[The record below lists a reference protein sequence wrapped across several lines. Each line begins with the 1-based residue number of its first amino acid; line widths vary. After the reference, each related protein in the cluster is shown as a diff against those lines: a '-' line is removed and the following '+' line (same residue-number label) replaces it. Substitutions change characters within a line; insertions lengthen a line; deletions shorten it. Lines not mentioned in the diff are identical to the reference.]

1 MVDELQI
8 LRNENERL
16 LEELEEAYEQLQTTV
31 VDSQTERDIIYA
43 ELREKIQKY
52 QQLFLGTLKVLT
64 AAIEA
69 KDPYTRGHSARVN
82 EYSKTI
88 GVELGLSDEQ
98 LEFLQ
103 YAALLHDVGKIG
115 IDEKILSKPGKLS
128 TMEWGTVKE
137 HPLMGAT
144 IIEPIELFS
153 EILPFVIHHHEAFD
167 GEGYPRGLRGSE
179 IPFGARI
186 IALADAFDAMTSDR
200 PYRKAYSVAAAIDE
214 IKEKAGTQFDP
225 TVVEAFLSAIEKGKI
240 TFKKTD

>member
-1 MVDELQI
+1 MGDELQK

-16 LEELEEAYEQLQTTV
+16 LGKLEEAYEQLQTTV
-31 VDSQTERDIIYA
+31 ADSQIARDIIYA
-43 ELREKIQKY
+43 ELREKIHKY

-69 KDPYTRGHSARVN
+69 KDPYTRGHAAKVN

-88 GVELGLSDEQ
+88 GVELALSDEQ

-103 YAALLHDVGKIG
+103 YAALLHDIGKIG
-115 IDEKILSKPGKLS
+115 IDEKILCKPGKLDEK
-128 TMEWGTVKE
+128 EWGTVRE
-137 HPLMGAT
+137 HPLTGAN

-167 GEGYPRGLRGSE
+167 GEGYPRGLKGSE
-179 IPFGARI
+179 IPYGARI
-186 IALADAFDAMTSDR
+186 LAVADAFDAMTSDR

-214 IKEKAGTQFDP
+214 IKKKAGTQFDP

-240 TFKKTD
+240 TFENID

>member
-1 MVDELQI
+1 MVDDIKKLK
-8 LRNENERL
+8 NENERL
-16 LEELEEAYEQLQTTV
+16 LGELEEAYEQLQTTV
-31 VDSQTERDIIYA
+31 VDSETERDIIYA

-52 QQLFLGTLKVLT
+52 QRLFLGTLKVLT

-82 EYSKTI
+82 EYAKAI

-115 IDEKILSKPGKLS
+115 IDEKILCKPGKLDRK
-128 TMEWGTVKE
+128 EWGTIRD
-137 HPLMGAT
+137 HPLMGAG

-167 GEGYPRGLRGSE
+167 GDGYPRGLTGSE
-179 IPFGARI
+179 IPYGARI
-186 IALADAFDAMTSDR
+186 ITVADAFDAMTSDR
-200 PYRKAYSVAAAIDE
+200 PYRKAFSVDAALEELQDNS
-214 IKEKAGTQFDP
+214 GTQFDP
-225 TVVEAFLSAIEKGKI
+225 TVVEAFLAAIEKGAI
-240 TFKKTD
+240 TFEKSE